1 MNKSFIAVI
10 GIVNEIT
17 TEEIALKEIAMSAK
31 DRYEAH
37 KLAFYKCN
45 LKENETVF
53 KITEATTRVVQFDHK
68 KGFI

>member
-1 MNKSFIAVI
+1 MSFIAVI

-17 TEEIALKEIAMSAK
+17 TEEIALKEIAIFAK

-45 LKENETVF
+45 LTENETVF
-53 KITEATTRVVQFDHK
+53 KITEATTRLVRFDHK